1 LSKLKG
7 ENIMPQIQLDF
18 FITLIKASNEIAEQL
33 KIANKLKAIEIKAE
47 YSKYNSS
54 IFNNVDNVMENCNE
68 D

>member
-1 LSKLKG
+1 
-7 ENIMPQIQLDF
+7 MPQIQLDF
-18 FITLIKASNEIAEQL
+18 FITLIKASNDIAEQL

-54 IFNNVDNVMENCNE
+54 ICNEVDAVMENHNE

>member
-1 LSKLKG
+1 
-7 ENIMPQIQLDF
+7 MPQIQLDF

-54 IFNNVDNVMENCNE
+54 ICNSVDKAMENHNE

>member
-47 YSKYNSS
+47 YSEYRS
-54 IFNNVDNVMENCNE
+54 ICNKVDEAMENCN
-68 D
+68 DD

>member
-1 LSKLKG
+1 
-7 ENIMPQIQLDF
+7 MPQIQPDF
-18 FITLIKASNEIAEQL
+18 FVTLIKASNEIAKQL

-54 IFNNVDNVMENCNE
+54 FCNTVDKAMENHNE